1 MSRGPKMTEDLFEF
15 AARQIEPGPSA
26 AAPAAPTPSDPAQVT
41 MQFLLSLRERGIANI
56 AVLRA
61 METLPREQFVPHR
74 HADLAWRDIAL
85 PIACGQTM
93 PEPFL
98 VARMVESLGLLG
110 AHRVL
115 EVGTGNGYSTAILAR
130 IAREVVSVE
139 RFHSL
144 AVAAA
149 TRLAG
154 LGLNHAQVLH
164 GDGLNLSDEIGLFDR
179 IILQGSV
186 KELPTALLSRLAEGG
201 IIVYARQGDEGTSL
215 MRLVH
220 EAGGFRT
227 EKIGPCRLQPLISG
241 VLG

>member
-1 MSRGPKMTEDLFEF
+1 MTEDLFEF
-15 AARQIEPGPSA
+15 AARRAEPEP
-26 AAPAAPTPSDPAQVT
+26 APVSDPAQAT

-61 METLPREQFVPHR
+61 MEILPREQFVPHR

-98 VARMVESLGLLG
+98 VARMVESLNLLG

-130 IAREVVSVE
+130 IAKEVVSIE

-154 LGLNHAQVLH
+154 LGLANAQVLH
-164 GDGLNLSDEIGLFDR
+164 GDGLNLGEEIGFFDR
-179 IILQGSV
+179 IVLQGSV
-186 KELPTALLSRLAEGG
+186 KELPPTLLSRLSEGG
-201 IIVYARQGDEGTSL
+201 IIIYARQGDEGTSL

-220 EAGGFRT
+220 EAGGLRT
-227 EKIGPCRLQPLISG
+227 EKLGPCRLQPLISG
-241 VLG
+241 ILA

>member
-1 MSRGPKMTEDLFEF
+1 LTEDLFEF
-15 AARQIEPGPSA
+15 AARRPEPA
-26 AAPAAPTPSDPAQVT
+26 EAPNPAQAT

-98 VARMVESLGLLG
+98 VARMVESLNLLG

-130 IAREVVSVE
+130 IAKEVVSVE

-154 LGLNHAQVLH
+154 LGLTNAQVLH
-164 GDGLNLSDEIGLFDR
+164 GDGLNLGDEIGLFDR
-179 IILQGSV
+179 IVLQGSV
-186 KELPTALLSRLAEGG
+186 KELPPALLSRLTKGG
-201 IIVYARQGDEGTSL
+201 IIIYARQGDEGTSL

-220 EAGGFRT
+220 EARGFRT
-227 EKIGPCRLQPLISG
+227 EKIGVCRLQPLISG
-241 VLG
+241 VLA

>member
-1 MSRGPKMTEDLFEF
+1 MTEDLFEY
-15 AARQIEPGPSA
+15 AARQPEPQP
-26 AAPAAPTPSDPAQVT
+26 PRVVDPAQAT

-61 METLPREQFVPHR
+61 LETLPREQFVPHR

-98 VARMVESLGLLG
+98 VARMVESLNLMG

-115 EVGTGNGYSTAILAR
+115 EVGTGNGYSTAILSR

-139 RFHSL
+139 RFHAL

-154 LGLNHAQVLH
+154 LGLTNAQVMH

-179 IILQGSV
+179 IILQGAV
-186 KELPTALLSRLAEGG
+186 KELPATILSRLAEDGV
-201 IIVYARQGDEGTSL
+201 IVYAQQGDEGTSL
-215 MRLVH
+215 MRLCH
-220 EAGGFRT
+220 DRDGLRT
-227 EKIGPCRLQPLISG
+227 ERVGPCRLQPLIAG
-241 VLG
+241 GLA

>member
-1 MSRGPKMTEDLFEF
+1 MTEDLFEF
-15 AARQIEPGPSA
+15 AARQNEPEPL
-26 AAPAAPTPSDPAQVT
+26 PPSDPAQST

-61 METLPREQFVPHR
+61 LETLPREQFVPHR

-98 VARMVESLGLLG
+98 VARMVESLNLLG

-154 LGLNHAQVLH
+154 LGLTNAQVLH

-186 KELPTALLSRLAEGG
+186 KELPAAILSRLSEGG
-201 IIVYARQGDEGTSL
+201 VIVFARQGDEGVSL
-215 MRLVH
+215 MRLLH

-227 EKIGPCRLQPLISG
+227 ERVGPCRLQPLIAG
-241 VLG
+241 GLA

>member
-1 MSRGPKMTEDLFEF
+1 MTEDLFEF
-15 AARQIEPGPSA
+15 AARQSEPEPL
-26 AAPAAPTPSDPAQVT
+26 PPSDPAQAT

-61 METLPREQFVPHR
+61 LETLPREQFVPHR

-98 VARMVESLGLLG
+98 VARMVESLNLLG

-130 IAREVVSVE
+130 IAREVISVE

-154 LGLNHAQVLH
+154 LGLANAQVLH

-186 KELPTALLSRLAEGG
+186 KELPAAILSRLAEGG
-201 IIVYARQGDEGTSL
+201 VIVYARQGDEGVSL
-215 MRLVH
+215 MRLLH

-227 EKIGPCRLQPLISG
+227 ERVGPCRLQPLIAGS
-241 VLG
+241 LT

>member
-1 MSRGPKMTEDLFEF
+1 LTEDLFEF
-15 AARQIEPGPSA
+15 AARRPEP
-26 AAPAAPTPSDPAQVT
+26 APTPNPAQAT

-98 VARMVESLGLLG
+98 VARMVESLNLLG

-130 IAREVVSVE
+130 IAKEVVSVE

-154 LGLNHAQVLH
+154 LGLTNAQVLH
-164 GDGLNLSDEIGLFDR
+164 GDGLNLGEEIGLFDR
-179 IILQGSV
+179 IVLQGSV
-186 KELPTALLSRLAEGG
+186 KELPPALLSRLTKGG
-201 IIVYARQGDEGTSL
+201 IIIYARQGDEGTSL

-220 EAGGFRT
+220 EARGFRT
-227 EKIGPCRLQPLISG
+227 EKIGVCRLQPLISG
-241 VLG
+241 VLA

>member
-1 MSRGPKMTEDLFEF
+1 MTEDLFEF
-15 AARQIEPGPSA
+15 AARRSEPEP
-26 AAPAAPTPSDPAQVT
+26 APAPDPAQAT

-98 VARMVESLGLLG
+98 VARMVESLNLLG

-130 IAREVVSVE
+130 IAKEVVSVE

-154 LGLNHAQVLH
+154 LGLANAQVLH
-164 GDGLNLSDEIGLFDR
+164 GDGLNLGEEIGLFDR
-179 IILQGSV
+179 IVLQGSV
-186 KELPTALLSRLAEGG
+186 KELPPALLSRLTEGG
-201 IIVYARQGDEGTSL
+201 IIIYARQGDEGTSL
-215 MRLVH
+215 IRLVH
-220 EAGGFRT
+220 EKGGFRA
-227 EKIGPCRLQPLISG
+227 EKIGACRLQPLISG
-241 VLG
+241 VLA

>member
-1 MSRGPKMTEDLFEF
+1 MTEDLFEF
-15 AARQIEPGPSA
+15 AARRSEPEP
-26 AAPAAPTPSDPAQVT
+26 APAPDPAQAT

-98 VARMVESLGLLG
+98 VARMVESLNLLG

-130 IAREVVSVE
+130 IAKEVVSVE

-154 LGLNHAQVLH
+154 LGLSNAQVLH
-164 GDGLNLSDEIGLFDR
+164 GDGLNLGEEIGQFDR
-179 IILQGSV
+179 IVLQGSV
-186 KELPTALLSRLAEGG
+186 RELPPALLSRLAEGG
-201 IIVYARQGDEGTSL
+201 TIIYAQQRDEGTSL
-215 MRLVH
+215 MRLLH
-220 EAGGFRT
+220 EAGGLRT
-227 EKIGPCRLQPLISG
+227 ETLGACRLQPLISG
-241 VLG
+241 VLA

>member
-1 MSRGPKMTEDLFEF
+1 MTGDLFDF
-15 AARQIEPGPSA
+15 AARLPED
-26 AAPAAPTPSDPAQVT
+26 TPSDPAQVT
-41 MQFLLSLRERGIANI
+41 MQFILSLRERGVSNI

-61 METLPREQFVPHR
+61 LETLPREQFVPHR

-98 VARMVESLGLLG
+98 VARMVESLNLLG

-115 EVGTGNGYSTAILAR
+115 EVGTGNGYSTAILSR
-130 IAREVVSVE
+130 IAREVISIE
-139 RFHSL
+139 RFHTL

-154 LGLNHAQVLH
+154 LGLTNVQVMH

-179 IILQGSV
+179 IILQGTV
-186 KELPTALLSRLAEGG
+186 QELPPNIVSRLAEGG
-201 IIVYARQGDEGTSL
+201 VIVYGQPGEGGVSL
-215 MRLVH
+215 MRALH
-220 EAGGFRT
+220 EDGAFRY
-227 EKIGPCRLQPLISG
+227 ERVVSCRLQPLVSG
-241 VLG
+241 FLG

>member
-1 MSRGPKMTEDLFEF
+1 MTEDLFEF
-15 AARQIEPGPSA
+15 AARRAEPEP
-26 AAPAAPTPSDPAQVT
+26 APVSDPAQAT

-98 VARMVESLGLLG
+98 VARMVESLNLLG

-130 IAREVVSVE
+130 IAKEVVSVE

-154 LGLNHAQVLH
+154 LGLTNAQVLH
-164 GDGLNLSDEIGLFDR
+164 GDGLNLGEEIGLFDR
-179 IILQGSV
+179 IVLQGSI
-186 KELPTALLSRLAEGG
+186 KELPPALLSRLKEGG
-201 IIVYARQGDEGTSL
+201 VIIYARQGDDGTSL

-227 EKIGPCRLQPLISG
+227 EKIGACRLQPLITG
-241 VLG
+241 VLA

>member
-1 MSRGPKMTEDLFEF
+1 MTEDLFEF
-15 AARQIEPGPSA
+15 AARRAEPEP
-26 AAPAAPTPSDPAQVT
+26 APVSDPAQAT

-61 METLPREQFVPHR
+61 METLPREHFVPHR

-98 VARMVESLGLLG
+98 VARMVESLNLLG

-130 IAREVVSVE
+130 IAKEVVSVE

-154 LGLNHAQVLH
+154 LGLANAQVLH
-164 GDGLNLSDEIGLFDR
+164 GDGLNLSEEIGLFDR
-179 IILQGSV
+179 IVLQGSV
-186 KELPTALLSRLAEGG
+186 KELPPALLSRLAAGG
-201 IIVYARQGDEGTSL
+201 VIIYARQGDDGTSL

-227 EKIGPCRLQPLISG
+227 EKIGACRLQPLIMG
-241 VLG
+241 VLA

>member
-1 MSRGPKMTEDLFEF
+1 MTEDLFEF
-15 AARQIEPGPSA
+15 AARRAEPEP
-26 AAPAAPTPSDPAQVT
+26 APVSDPAQAT

-98 VARMVESLGLLG
+98 VARMVESLNLLG

-130 IAREVVSVE
+130 IAKEVVSVE

-154 LGLNHAQVLH
+154 LGLTNAQVLH
-164 GDGLNLSDEIGLFDR
+164 GDGLNLGEEIGLFDR
-179 IILQGSV
+179 IVLQGSI
-186 KELPTALLSRLAEGG
+186 KELPPALLSRLTEGG
-201 IIVYARQGDEGTSL
+201 VIIYARQGDDGTSL

-227 EKIGPCRLQPLISG
+227 EKIGACRLQPLITG
-241 VLG
+241 VLA

>member
-1 MSRGPKMTEDLFEF
+1 LTEDLFEF
-15 AARQIEPGPSA
+15 AARRAEPEP
-26 AAPAAPTPSDPAQVT
+26 APVSDPAQAT

-98 VARMVESLGLLG
+98 VARMVESLNLLG

-130 IAREVVSVE
+130 IAKEVVSVE

-154 LGLNHAQVLH
+154 LGLTNAQVLH
-164 GDGLNLSDEIGLFDR
+164 GDGLNLGEEIGLFDR
-179 IILQGSV
+179 IVLQGSI
-186 KELPTALLSRLAEGG
+186 KELPPALLSRLTEGG
-201 IIVYARQGDEGTSL
+201 VIIYARQGDDGTSL

-227 EKIGPCRLQPLISG
+227 EKIGACRLQPLITG
-241 VLG
+241 VLA

>member
-1 MSRGPKMTEDLFEF
+1 MTEDLFEF
-15 AARQIEPGPSA
+15 AARRPEP
-26 AAPAAPTPSDPAQVT
+26 APALNPAQAT

-98 VARMVESLGLLG
+98 VARMVESLNLLG

-130 IAREVVSVE
+130 IAKEVVSVE

-154 LGLNHAQVLH
+154 LGLTNAQVLH
-164 GDGLNLSDEIGLFDR
+164 GDGLNLGKEIGLFDR
-179 IILQGSV
+179 IVLQGSV
-186 KELPTALLSRLAEGG
+186 KELPPALLSRLTQGG
-201 IIVYARQGDEGTSL
+201 IIIYARQGDEGTSL

-220 EAGGFRT
+220 EARGFRT
-227 EKIGPCRLQPLISG
+227 EKIGVCRLQTLISG
-241 VLG
+241 VLA

>member
-1 MSRGPKMTEDLFEF
+1 MTEDLFEF
-15 AARQIEPGPSA
+15 AARRAEPEP
-26 AAPAAPTPSDPAQVT
+26 APVSDPAQAT

-98 VARMVESLGLLG
+98 VARMVESLNLLG

-130 IAREVVSVE
+130 IAKEVVSIE

-154 LGLNHAQVLH
+154 LGLANAQVLH
-164 GDGLNLSDEIGLFDR
+164 GDGLNLGEEIGFFDR
-179 IILQGSV
+179 IVLQGSV
-186 KELPTALLSRLAEGG
+186 KELPPTLLSRLSEGG
-201 IIVYARQGDEGTSL
+201 IIIYARQGDEGTSL

-220 EAGGFRT
+220 EAGGLRT
-227 EKIGPCRLQPLISG
+227 EKLGPCRLQPLISG
-241 VLG
+241 ILA

>member
-1 MSRGPKMTEDLFEF
+1 MTEDLFEF
-15 AARQIEPGPSA
+15 AARRAEPEP
-26 AAPAAPTPSDPAQVT
+26 APVSDPAQAT

-61 METLPREQFVPHR
+61 MEILPREQFVPHR

-98 VARMVESLGLLG
+98 VARMVESLNLLG

-130 IAREVVSVE
+130 IAKEVVSIE

-154 LGLNHAQVLH
+154 LGLANAQVLH
-164 GDGLNLSDEIGLFDR
+164 GDGLNLGEEIGFFDR
-179 IILQGSV
+179 IVLQGSV
-186 KELPTALLSRLAEGG
+186 KELPPTLLSRLSEGG
-201 IIVYARQGDEGTSL
+201 IIIYARQGDEGTSL

-220 EAGGFRT
+220 EAGGLRM
-227 EKIGPCRLQPLISG
+227 EKLGPCRLQPLISG
-241 VLG
+241 ILA

>member
-1 MSRGPKMTEDLFEF
+1 MTEDLFEF
-15 AARQIEPGPSA
+15 AARRPEP
-26 AAPAAPTPSDPAQVT
+26 APTPNPAQAT

-98 VARMVESLGLLG
+98 VARMVESLNLLG

-130 IAREVVSVE
+130 IAKEVVSVE

-154 LGLNHAQVLH
+154 LGLSNAQVLH
-164 GDGLNLSDEIGLFDR
+164 GDGLNLGEEIGLFDR
-179 IILQGSV
+179 IVLQGSV
-186 KELPTALLSRLAEGG
+186 KELPPALLSRLSEGG
-201 IIVYARQGDEGTSL
+201 VIVYARQGDEGPSL

-227 EKIGPCRLQPLISG
+227 EKIGPCRLQPLITG
-241 VLG
+241 VLA

>member
-1 MSRGPKMTEDLFEF
+1 
-15 AARQIEPGPSA
+15 
-26 AAPAAPTPSDPAQVT
+26 
-41 MQFLLSLRERGIANI
+41 
-56 AVLRA
+56 LRA
-61 METLPREQFVPHR
+61 LETLPREQFVPHR

-98 VARMVESLGLLG
+98 VARMVESLNLMG

-115 EVGTGNGYSTAILAR
+115 EVGTGNGYSTAILSR

-139 RFHSL
+139 RFHAL

-154 LGLNHAQVLH
+154 LGLTNAQVMH

-179 IILQGSV
+179 IILQGAV
-186 KELPTALLSRLAEGG
+186 KELPATILSRLAEDGV
-201 IIVYARQGDEGTSL
+201 IVYAQQGDEGTSL
-215 MRLVH
+215 MRLCH
-220 EAGGFRT
+220 DRDGLRT
-227 EKIGPCRLQPLISG
+227 ERVGPCRLQPLIAG
-241 VLG
+241 GLA

>member
-1 MSRGPKMTEDLFEF
+1 LTEDLFEF
-15 AARQIEPGPSA
+15 AARRAEPEP
-26 AAPAAPTPSDPAQVT
+26 APVSDPAQAT

-98 VARMVESLGLLG
+98 VARMVESLNLLG

-130 IAREVVSVE
+130 IAKEVVSVE

-154 LGLNHAQVLH
+154 LGLTNAQVLH
-164 GDGLNLSDEIGLFDR
+164 GDGLNLGEEIGLFDR
-179 IILQGSV
+179 IVLHGSI
-186 KELPTALLSRLAEGG
+186 KELPPALLSRLTEGG
-201 IIVYARQGDEGTSL
+201 VIIYARQGDDGTSL

-227 EKIGPCRLQPLISG
+227 EKIGACRLQPLITG
-241 VLG
+241 VLA